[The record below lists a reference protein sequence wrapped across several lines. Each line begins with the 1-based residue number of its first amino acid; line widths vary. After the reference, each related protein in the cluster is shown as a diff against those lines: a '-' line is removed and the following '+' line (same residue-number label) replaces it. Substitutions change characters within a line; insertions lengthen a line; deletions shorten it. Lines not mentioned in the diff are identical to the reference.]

1 MTLPEQFIDNIR
13 AIFPPQ
19 LYEQFLKGL
28 DEKPTVS
35 IRLNPFKHTSEEGVT
50 ASSYETVPW
59 CEEGRYLSER
69 PSFTADPLFHAGDY
83 YVQEASSMFIH
94 HVVKQLPIK
103 PLLALDLCAAPGG
116 KTTCLRS
123 VLPESCLLMCNEPH
137 PQRVQILK
145 ENVIKFGHPKV
156 VVTHNYP
163 RDYSRTH
170 LQFDLILTDMPCSGE
185 GMFRK
190 DPNSINEWSMGNVRK
205 CQELQRSIA
214 KDIWDNLRPGGF
226 LIYSTCTF
234 NTYENEENVEWIA
247 QTLGAEH
254 YEIPVSEEWHI
265 TPALQSNIP
274 AYRFIPGV
282 SRGEGLFLSVLR
294 KKGTFAEATPI
305 SPKSLEKE
313 LSRLKVLS
321 YGVRPPVPKGK
332 KLIPDVSQALSI
344 NDASDAYPLIAV
356 DYPTAI
362 AYLRHEAITLPP
374 DSAKGIVTIAYQ
386 GRALGYANNLGSRAN
401 NLYPQAW
408 RIHKNL

>member
-1 MTLPEQFIDNIR
+1 
-13 AIFPPQ
+13 
-19 LYEQFLKGL
+19 
-28 DEKPTVS
+28 
-35 IRLNPFKHTSEEGVT
+35 
-50 ASSYETVPW
+50 
-59 CEEGRYLSER
+59 
-69 PSFTADPLFHAGDY
+69 
-83 YVQEASSMFIH
+83 
-94 HVVKQLPIK
+94 
-103 PLLALDLCAAPGG
+103 
-116 KTTCLRS
+116 
-123 VLPESCLLMCNEPH
+123 MCNEPH

-234 NTYENEENVEWIA
+234 NTYENEENIEWIA

-254 YEIPVSEEWHI
+254 YEIPISEEWHI
-265 TPALQSNIP
+265 TPALQSDIP

-305 SPKSLEKE
+305 TPKSLEKE

-321 YGVRPPVPKGK
+321 FGVRPPVPKGK
-332 KLIPDVSQALSI
+332 KLIPDISQALSI
-344 NDASDAYPLIAV
+344 NDASDAYPLVAV

>member
-1 MTLPEQFIDNIR
+1 MTLPQPFIDNIR
-13 AIFPPQ
+13 SIFPPT
-19 LYEQFLKGL
+19 LYEQFMQGL
-28 DEKPTVS
+28 DDKPSVS
-35 IRLNPFKHTSEEGVT
+35 IRLNPFKHGNDEGVT
-50 ASSYETVPW
+50 ALPYDRVPW
-59 CEEGRYLSER
+59 CEEGRYLTER

-83 YVQEASSMFIH
+83 YVQEASSMFVH
-94 HVVKQLPIK
+94 HVVKHLPIQ
-103 PLLALDLCAAPGG
+103 PQSALDLCAAPGG

-123 VLPESCLLMCNEPH
+123 VLPDGCLLMSNEPH
-137 PQRVQILK
+137 PQRVQILN
-145 ENVIKFGHPKV
+145 ENVIKFGHPNV

-163 RDYSRTH
+163 RDYKRTH

-214 KDIWDNLRPGGF
+214 EDIWDNLRPGGF
-226 LIYSTCTF
+226 MIYSTCTF
-234 NTYENEENVEWIA
+234 NTLENEENVEWIA
-247 QTLGAEH
+247 KNLGADY
-254 YEIPVSEEWHI
+254 YEIPVPTEWQI
-265 TPALQSNIP
+265 TPALRGQMP

-282 SRGEGLFLSVLR
+282 SRGEGLFLAVLR
-294 KKGTFAEATPI
+294 KKGTFVDAEPI
-305 SPKSLEKE
+305 SRKALEKE

-321 YGVRPPVPKGK
+321 FGTRPPIQKGK
-332 KLIPDVSQALSI
+332 KLIPDISQALSI
-344 NDASDAYPLIAV
+344 TSEAKAYPLAAV

-374 DSAKGIVTIAYQ
+374 DTPKGIVTISYQ

-408 RIHKNL
+408 RIHKIL